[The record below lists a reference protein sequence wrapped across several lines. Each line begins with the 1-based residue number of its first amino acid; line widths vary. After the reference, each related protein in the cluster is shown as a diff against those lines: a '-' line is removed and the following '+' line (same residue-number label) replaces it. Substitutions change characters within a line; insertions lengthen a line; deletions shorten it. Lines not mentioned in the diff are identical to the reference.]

1 MFQLGILFGKY
12 VYASC
17 HKATV
22 RWYVV
27 FLRFFLSNIKNQL
40 RLIMHNEITEIL
52 STFLKVVLE
61 EENKTFAP
69 LGPHAAIS
77 VSD

>member
-1 MFQLGILFGKY
+1 M
-12 VYASC
+12 
-17 HKATV
+17 V
-22 RWYVV
+22 RSFSAV
-27 FLRFFLSNIKNQL
+27 FSQYNIKNQL

>member
-1 MFQLGILFGKY
+1 M
-12 VYASC
+12 
-17 HKATV
+17 V
-22 RWYVV
+22 RSFSAV
-27 FLRFFLSNIKNQL
+27 FSQYNIKNQL

-61 EENKTFAP
+61 EEENKTFAP